1 MKRALAKWLHVWFER
16 KPVSIILFLGTLVL
30 GVQSP
35 LINASG
41 TKDKLPAA
49 ESAAREIAIY
59 ALSRGKGVPEP
70 TRAAYGKARKLID
83 DSKRRGEVLKVTE
96 TRIGL
101 EGEKRLCFE
110 AKDVAAAR
118 TLLLELRVSAE
129 GVELFNVVV
138 EPCLKK

>member
-1 MKRALAKWLHVWFER
+1 MKKSNA
-16 KPVSIILFLGTLVL
+16 IILCTCFRLKRVVIIRILSIL
-30 GVQSP
+30 A
-35 LINASG
+35 LIAPYSLIEASG
-41 TKDKLPAA
+41 TKDNLPAA

-70 TRAAYGKARKLID
+70 TRAALGKVRKLLD
-83 DSKRRGEVLKVTE
+83 DAKRRGEVLKVTE

-101 EGEKRLCFE
+101 EGEKRLCLE

-118 TLLLELRVSAE
+118 TLLVELRVIAE
-129 GVELFNVVV
+129 GVELFNIVV